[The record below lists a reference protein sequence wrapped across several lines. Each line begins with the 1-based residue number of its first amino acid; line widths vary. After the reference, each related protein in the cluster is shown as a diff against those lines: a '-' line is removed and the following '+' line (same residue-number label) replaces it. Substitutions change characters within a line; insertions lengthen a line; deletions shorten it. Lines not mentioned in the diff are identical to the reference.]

1 MASRREGARRERAER
16 CAREEARAPVGSDRG
31 PGLRLR
37 TDPRRRDLTGGQHRS
52 GEDPGRHRGHRHG
65 DGHRTR
71 QVPARRDGHR
81 AGGVRAV
88 AARQAGAGLAEGVR
102 NGPARLPRAAVRQAL
117 SSSSQSSSVPL
128 LEVSGVSKSFG
139 GVRAVADVSFT
150 LREGELVGVMGP
162 NGSGKTTLFNLIAGA
177 LRPDAGDIR
186 FAGQPIGGLA
196 PHRVCAHGVAR
207 TFQLVRAFA
216 GLSARENVLVGRYY
230 GRERDARG
238 DALAEAD
245 RLLTLVGLRGR
256 EDASAAHLTLI
267 DRKRLELARA
277 LATSP
282 KLLLLDEFM
291 AGLNPSETAE
301 AMSLIRSLPSHGQSV
316 LMVEHMV
323 WALLDLCVRLLGLSA
338 GEKIA
343 DGVPAAVAADPAVL
357 DAYLGADGKSR
368 HA

>member
-1 MASRREGARRERAER
+1 M
-16 CAREEARAPVGSDRG
+16 
-31 PGLRLR
+31 
-37 TDPRRRDLTGGQHRS
+37 
-52 GEDPGRHRGHRHG
+52 
-65 DGHRTR
+65 
-71 QVPARRDGHR
+71 
-81 AGGVRAV
+81 
-88 AARQAGAGLAEGVR
+88 
-102 NGPARLPRAAVRQAL
+102 
-117 SSSSQSSSVPL
+117 
-128 LEVSGVSKSFG
+128 SKSFG

-196 PHRVCAHGVAR
+196 PHRVCAHGIAR

-216 GLSARENVLVGRYY
+216 GLSARENVLVGRFY
-230 GRERDARG
+230 GRERHAAG
-238 DALAEAD
+238 DAVAEAD

-256 EDASAAHLTLI
+256 EGVPAAQLTLI

-291 AGLNPSETAE
+291 AGLNPAETAE
-301 AMSLIRSLPSHGQSV
+301 AMSLIRSLPAHGQSV
-316 LMVEHMV
+316 LMVEHIV
-323 WALLDLCVRLLGLSA
+323 WALLDLCGRLIVLSA

-343 DGVPAAVAADPAVL
+343 EAAPAAVAADPAVL
-357 DAYLGADGKSR
+357 DAYLGVEGKAR